1 MMFLVSFSEN
11 PWSGIHGDSPCRR
24 RLMRNMAWVTLL
36 VSPTARILQ
45 RRSIPGWHPGGFR
58 CWSAATPWG
67 LQSCVVCEMDQPM
80 NDAFFLFFWQIETQT
95 LSKVAN
101 EVGPGEMENL
111 RPQSW
116 RCLMWS
122 DAARKPHPHRDIY
135 ILTYCLTYILT
146 YYLTFF
152 LIFWHI
158 IRHFTWHSFSQSLWQ
173 SIWHSIWHFNW
184 HPIWHSMWH
193 SIWHICWQSLFYVFL
208 TF

>member
-135 ILTYCLTYILT
+135 SDILSDIYSDILSDILFDILTYNPTF
-146 YYLTFF
+146 YLTFF
-152 LIFWHI
+152 L
-158 IRHFTWHSFSQSLWQ
+158 TVSLAVY
-173 SIWHSIWHFNW
+173 
-184 HPIWHSMWH
+184 
-193 SIWHICWQSLFYVFL
+193 LAFYL